1 MTTYKHLYYTLVI
14 IFSLHRCLGN
24 VDSFIY
30 KLLNRYNT
38 EALKQKQ
45 MISAISW
52 DYTIHINRENEEKLR
67 NASTHKKLFDNN
79 WKIKFYNYEKDHYKS
94 IDPKALKLISMIPYN
109 PSFQNVA
116 SLKDYQEAKNNLLK
130 SYSKIR
136 FMRKKYKCS
145 NNVSYIRP
153 YYISQFERLT
163 CSWRQHRIG
172 PDAELKK
179 YYTKMANSYRKCC
192 LSHDEKNIPPFASSY
207 INDSMAKITPFYQLI
222 HGYARYKLKNY
233 YHLNDENFINGLIP
247 TQLTENAWGQNWE
260 SISSKIFPITS
271 NPFKEIINNVLK
283 TQNLSL
289 KNLVN
294 LSEKYFKSLAFP
306 KLSQE
311 FWDNS
316 IIIKPSNNNLTTC
329 YPSAWNMFKGDDFR
343 IMFCQKTNYA
353 SWMNLYHELGHIY
366 YYMAY
371 QNLSI
376 LYRMSPNLAFH
387 ESIGDTIALS
397 ALSPWGLNF
406 YGWDITVNPEQEMEF
421 LFSQA
426 LRKIPLFMFAY
437 SLEDWRYNTLIGNI
451 KPENY
456 NSKWWEIVGKYQGL
470 SPPIKRN
477 ENNFDPAFKFHIIKN
492 QNFLEYL
499 QATVLQFQLFKVLCE
514 KANGENANIPLH
526 RCNLHG
532 SKVAGKVL
540 WNLMRLGNQISWRQ
554 MLLALTGKPDYDI
567 QPLLE
572 YFRPLIQFIK
582 EEVIKNNIKI
592 GWII

>member
-1 MTTYKHLYYTLVI
+1 
-14 IFSLHRCLGN
+14 
-24 VDSFIY
+24 
-30 KLLNRYNT
+30 
-38 EALKQKQ
+38 

-116 SLKDYQEAKNNLLK
+116 SLKLFLFDKIASYFVYVFVQIQAILSKKCMDVEIIFLIEKLGYRAK
-130 SYSKIR
+130 
-136 FMRKKYKCS
+136 
-145 NNVSYIRP
+145 
-153 YYISQFERLT
+153 T
-163 CSWRQHRIG
+163 C
-172 PDAELKK
+172 AVMEK
-179 YYTKMANSYRKCC
+179 
-192 LSHDEKNIPPFASSY
+192 LSTAFHFKALGGENIPPFASSY